1 MTTTTIRGAAGLIV
15 DNAPFMR
22 VHEPRI
28 QDFAVRARVP
38 TIWGRASSAERGG
51 LLAYGVD
58 YRNVYRKVGLQAVK
72 ILNGKQ
78 PADLPVEQP
87 TRYELVVNLKTA
99 RAIGITIPQ
108 STLLRA
114 DRLIE

>member
-1 MTTTTIRGAAGLIV
+1 
-15 DNAPFMR
+15 MR
-22 VHEPRI
+22 V
-28 QDFAVRARVP
+28 
-38 TIWGRASSAERGG
+38 
-51 LLAYGVD
+51 D
-58 YRNVYRKVGLQAVK
+58 YTSLYRKVGLQAVK
-72 ILNGKQ
+72 ILNGKK

-114 DRLIE
+114 DR